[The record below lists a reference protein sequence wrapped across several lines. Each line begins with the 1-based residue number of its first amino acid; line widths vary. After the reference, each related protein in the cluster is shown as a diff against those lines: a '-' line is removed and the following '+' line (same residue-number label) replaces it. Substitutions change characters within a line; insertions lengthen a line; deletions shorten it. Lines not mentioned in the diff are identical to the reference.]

1 MLLARNIA
9 LHQNWAHR
17 RCNIIA
23 DNNRTFTDSPKKAS
37 TKGYINCG
45 GLYSGIFRK
54 ISFMTCPEKVNVG
67 KNNSFWVA

>member
-1 MLLARNIA
+1 MKTGLIEDTMLPTVTESL
-9 LHQNWAHR
+9 
-17 RCNIIA
+17 
-23 DNNRTFTDSPKKAS
+23 TDGKKAS

-67 KNNSFWVA
+67 KNNNFPLA